1 MSLQRQEDFW
11 LELALLKERYLTA
24 FQEHVASPVRNEL
37 LRIEARLK
45 QEREL
50 SGSPDNDTARI
61 NSELEVIGKALHL
74 LDSEVIRLHGM
85 TLSEA
90 EASRP

>member
-1 MSLQRQEDFW
+1 MSLQGQEDFW
-11 LELALLKERYLTA
+11 LELALMKERYLTA

-50 SGSPDNDTARI
+50 AESPDDTARI
-61 NSELEVIGKALHL
+61 NSQLEIIGKGLHL
-74 LDSEVIRLHGM
+74 LDSEAIRLHGM
-85 TLSEA
+85 TLGGETD
-90 EASRP
+90 RP